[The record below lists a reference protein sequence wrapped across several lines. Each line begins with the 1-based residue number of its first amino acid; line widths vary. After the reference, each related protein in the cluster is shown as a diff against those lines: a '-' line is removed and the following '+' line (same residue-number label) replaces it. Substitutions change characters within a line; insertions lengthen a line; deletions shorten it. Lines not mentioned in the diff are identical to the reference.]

1 MSRLFG
7 SVYLDEDVDVLVG
20 ELLQAKGVDAL
31 TARDAGMLQES
42 DDSQLEFAARNRRAI
57 VTHDYV
63 DYLNLHRRYLDMG
76 IPHSGI
82 ILANKF
88 PASPYRTANEV
99 AEMLNNF
106 AADELENQ
114 LFYA

>member
-7 SVYLDEDVDVLVG
+7 SVYIDEDVDVLVG
-20 ELLQAKGVDAL
+20 ELLRAKGFHAV
-31 TARDAGMLQES
+31 TVRDAGMLQES
-42 DDSQLEFAARNRRAI
+42 DDSQLEFAARNRMAI
-57 VTHDYV
+57 LTHDYI
-63 DYLNLHRRYLDMG
+63 DYLNLHTRYLDMG
-76 IPHSGI
+76 ISHSGI

-99 AEMLNNF
+99 AEILNHF